1 MKYFGLEAFSSPRER
16 GKLPSWSSRR
26 IPMCYYRWRG
36 QPERCGCARP
46 SPEQPSQQAG
56 ALPSI
61 PTVKNR
67 ALAQSQPSISDSF
80 LFQSTHTR
88 VHRHART
95 CDAAAAS
102 PSLQSQL
109 RSQLQQQSWAAVKP
123 ADRHSGGGAA
133 VRGGSSFTRLYR
145 PTKPHQR
152 TLEMASSAKAA
163 FPRLRGCKNT
173 QNA

>member
-1 MKYFGLEAFSSPRER
+1 MKYFGLEAFFSPRER

-26 IPMCYYRWRG
+26 IPMCYYRWQG

-95 CDAAAAS
+95 CDAATAS

-109 RSQLQQQSWAAVKP
+109 RSQLQQLNPPTGTAAAAPRSEAAQASLASTGPQS
-123 ADRHSGGGAA
+123 H
-133 VRGGSSFTRLYR
+133 TREL
-145 PTKPHQR
+145 
-152 TLEMASSAKAA
+152 
-163 FPRLRGCKNT
+163 
-173 QNA
+173 